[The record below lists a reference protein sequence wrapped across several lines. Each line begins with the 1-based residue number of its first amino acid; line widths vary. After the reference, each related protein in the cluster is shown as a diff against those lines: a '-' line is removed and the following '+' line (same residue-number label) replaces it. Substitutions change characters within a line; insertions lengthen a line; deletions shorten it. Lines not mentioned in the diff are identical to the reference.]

1 MLTGNK
7 SSFQKK
13 KSLPA
18 MVPRWIV
25 FNMHWDVEADKDEV
39 EGQHMIVKRCH
50 FTAVSGDTNEKTC
63 RKPLGTNVQL

>member
-1 MLTGNK
+1 
-7 SSFQKK
+7 
-13 KSLPA
+13 

-63 RKPLGTNVQL
+63 RKPLETNVQL